1 MEELFAARIQMAFTL
16 GFHIILA
23 CFGVGLPVLMLA
35 AEGLFLRT
43 GDQIYKTLAQRWSK
57 AFAVLF
63 AVGAVSGTVLSFEL
77 GLLWP
82 KFMGT
87 FGSVISLPFT
97 LEGFAFFLE
106 AIFVGIYIYG
116 WNKLSPAAHFLSG
129 IPIAISGFASAWF
142 VVTAN
147 SWMNSPQGFEWID
160 GAVVNPDPI
169 VAMFNPTTWAQTTH
183 MILAAYIVS
192 GFSVASF
199 YAWRL
204 LWHGSP
210 QPASHNPT
218 ANDTRYNQIAMSL
231 GLILGAVCMPPQMA
245 VGDWSAKVVAK
256 TQPIKLAAMES
267 HFKTEKGASL
277 VIGGFPDMESQ
288 TVNYGIKIPKLLSF
302 LAYGDLNAEVK
313 GLEEFPADE
322 IPPVPVVH
330 VAFQLMVGTGT
341 LMMIYSV
348 LALVRFLRNR
358 DNFFAARWFLW
369 ATILTGPFAVIAL
382 ETGWTVTE
390 VGRQPWIVY
399 GIMRTKD
406 AVTDA
411 PGINLIFFT
420 TLLIYAILAVGSISV
435 LRFLARK
442 PIEQ

>member
-1 MEELFAARIQMAFTL
+1 MTELLAARLQMAFTL

-23 CFGVGLPVLMLA
+23 CFGVGLPVLMLM
-35 AEGLFLRT
+35 AEAKYLRT
-43 GDQIYKTLAQRWSK
+43 KDVLYKTLAKRWSK

-116 WNKLSPAAHFLSG
+116 WDRLSPKAHFLSA
-129 IPIAISGFASAWF
+129 IPIAIAGFASAWF

-160 GAVVNPDPI
+160 GEVVNPQPI
-169 VAMFNPTTWAQTTH
+169 VAMFNATTWAQTTH

-192 GFSVASF
+192 GFCVAAF
-199 YAWRL
+199 YAWRIL
-204 LWHGSP
+204 RGDNS
-210 QPASHNPT
+210 
-218 ANDTRYNQIAMSL
+218 RYNRIALTL
-231 GLILGAVCMPPQMA
+231 GLLLGAVCMPPQMI

-267 HFKTEKGASL
+267 HFKTEAGAPL
-277 VIGGFPDMESQ
+277 ILGGIPDMEAQKVPYS
-288 TVNYGIKIPKLLSF
+288 IKIPKLLSF
-302 LAYGDLNAEVK
+302 LAFGDFNAEVK
-313 GLEEFPADE
+313 GLEEFPEDE

-330 VAFQLMVGTGT
+330 IAFQLMVGTGSL
-341 LMMIYSV
+341 LMLLSIITFIRWLV
-348 LALVRFLRNR
+348 HRKKENCLAILLKP
-358 DNFFAARWFLW
+358 RWFLW
-369 ATILTGPFAVIAL
+369 SLILSGPFAVIAL
-382 ETGWTVTE
+382 EAGWTVTE

-399 GIMRTKD
+399 GFMRTRD
-406 AVTDA
+406 AVTTA
-411 PGINLIFFT
+411 PGINLIFIVT
-420 TLLIYAILAVGSISV
+420 MLIYAVLLIGSISV
-435 LRFLARK
+435 LQVMARK
-442 PIEQ
+442 PIED